1 MLLAVQQSYQQVIF
15 LYYFSDL
22 NINRSIL
29 VYLIY
34 NALSTKITT
43 INTRIS
49 SVSDLDI
56 NSSLFE
62 EMEVASATVS
72 KPSQTCA
79 HSTADQSNNT
89 GDTAYPTSDP
99 EPIATSEISDATFNI
114 SDRAIDVPAHIDE
127 R

>member
-1 MLLAVQQSYQQVIF
+1 M
-15 LYYFSDL
+15 
-22 NINRSIL
+22 
-29 VYLIY
+29 
-34 NALSTKITT
+34 KITT

-72 KPSQTCA
+72 EPSQT

-89 GDTAYPTSDP
+89 GDTAYPASD
-99 EPIATSEISDATFNI
+99 PIATSEISDETFNI
-114 SDRAIDVPAHIDE
+114 SNRAIDVPAHIDE